1 MQFKDIQGHTHT
13 KNLLIQTVKENR
25 ISHAQLFLGPEGCG
39 KLALAIAY
47 AQYIA
52 CPNRT
57 ETDSCGV
64 CPQCQKYQ
72 KLVHPDLHFV
82 YPVVKLKSGDSHP
95 VSDNFIDSWRGFVLK
110 RNYHRLDDWYDYI
123 GSDNAQGAIFAQE
136 SQEIIRKLSLKTFE
150 SEYKVMIS
158 WMPEKMNETCANK
171 LLKMIE
177 EPPPK
182 TLFVLVSENEEQILT
197 TIRSR
202 TQLIKINRPED
213 ADIIASLRQEFPEA
227 DSVNIESA
235 AMLAEGN
242 YLAALDVME
251 QLHEGGEPPEFALF
265 TTLMRESYS
274 LKYDQIIKL
283 SDNLSKLG
291 REKQKQFFDYCQ
303 RMVRECFMLSSVDK
317 SLVRMTPAEMNFAAK
332 FARFIH
338 PGNVA
343 QISSLLS
350 EACANI
356 ERNAYGKLVF
366 TDVAIKLAGLL
377 RMKSAL

>member
-1 MQFKDIQGHTHT
+1 MQFKDIQGHDHI
-13 KNLLIQTVKENR
+13 KSLLIQTVKENR
-25 ISHAQLFLGPEGCG
+25 ISHAQLFLGPEGSG

-47 AQYIA
+47 AQYVS

-72 KLVHPDLHFV
+72 KLIHPDLHFV
-82 YPVVKLKSGDSHP
+82 YPVVKTKSGDTHP
-95 VSDNFIDSWRGFVLK
+95 VSDNFIDSWRKFVLQ
-110 RNYHRLDDWYDYI
+110 RNYHRLDDWYDFI

-150 SEYKVMIS
+150 SEYKVMVI

-182 TLFVLVSENEEQILT
+182 TLFLLVSENEEMILT

-202 TQLIKINRPED
+202 TQLVKIGSPTYD
-213 ADIIASLRQEFPEA
+213 DIVLSLKKEYP
-227 DSVNIESA
+227 DSDSNAIESA
-235 AMLAEGN
+235 AMLANGN
-242 YLAALDVME
+242 YMTAVDVLG
-251 QLHEGGEPPEFALF
+251 QLREGGEPPEFGLF
-265 TTLMRESYS
+265 TSLMRDSYS
-274 LKYDQIIKL
+274 LKYDQIVKL
-283 SDNLSKLG
+283 SDTLSKLG

-303 RMVRECFMLSSVDK
+303 RMVRECFMLSSV
-317 SLVRMTPAEMNFAAK
+317 SSELVRMTPTEMGFAQK
-332 FARFIH
+332 FAQFIH
-338 PGNVA
+338 QGNVS

-350 EACANI
+350 DACSNI

-366 TDVAIKLAGLL
+366 TDLAIKISSQL
-377 RMKSAL
+377 RIKKG

>member
-1 MQFKDIQGHTHT
+1 MQFKDIQGHEQT
-13 KNLLIQTVKENR
+13 KSRLIQTVKENR

-47 AQYIA
+47 AQYIS
-52 CPNRT
+52 CPERT

-72 KLVHPDLHFV
+72 KLIHPDLHFV
-82 YPVVKLKSGDSHP
+82 YPVVKLKTGDTHP

-150 SEYKVMIS
+150 GEYKIMVI

-182 TLFVLVSENEEQILT
+182 TLFLLVSENEEQILT

-213 ADIIASLRQEFPEA
+213 SDIVASLAKEFPEA
-227 DSVNIESA
+227 AATNIESA
-235 AMLAEGN
+235 ATLANGN
-242 YLAALDVME
+242 YLAALEVLE
-251 QLHEGGEPPEFALF
+251 QLHDGGEPPEFSLF

-283 SDNLSKLG
+283 SETLSKLG

-303 RMVRECFMLSSVDK
+303 RMVRECFMLSSADR
-317 SLVRMTPAEMNFAAK
+317 SLVRMTPAEMGFAQK
-332 FARFIH
+332 FAQFVHI
-338 PGNVA
+338 GNVS
-343 QISSLLS
+343 QIASLLTD
-350 EACANI
+350 ACANI

-366 TDVAIKLAGLL
+366 TDTAIKLSSLL
-377 RMKSAL
+377 RMKRAA

>member
-1 MQFKDIQGHTHT
+1 
-13 KNLLIQTVKENR
+13 
-25 ISHAQLFLGPEGCG
+25 
-39 KLALAIAY
+39 
-47 AQYIA
+47 
-52 CPNRT
+52 
-57 ETDSCGV
+57 
-64 CPQCQKYQ
+64 
-72 KLVHPDLHFV
+72 
-82 YPVVKLKSGDSHP
+82 
-95 VSDNFIDSWRGFVLK
+95 
-110 RNYHRLDDWYDYI
+110 
-123 GSDNAQGAIFAQE
+123 
-136 SQEIIRKLSLKTFE
+136 
-150 SEYKVMIS
+150 
-158 WMPEKMNETCANK
+158 
-171 LLKMIE
+171 
-177 EPPPK
+177 
-182 TLFVLVSENEEQILT
+182 
-197 TIRSR
+197 
-202 TQLIKINRPED
+202 LIKINRPED

-303 RMVRECFMLSSVDK
+303 RMIRECFMLSSADK
-317 SLVRMTPAEMNFAAK
+317 SLVRMTPAEMGFAQK
-332 FARFIH
+332 FAQFVHI
-338 PGNVA
+338 GNVA

-366 TDVAIKLAGLL
+366 TDVAIKLSSLL
-377 RMKSAL
+377 RMKIK

>member
-1 MQFKDIQGHTHT
+1 
-13 KNLLIQTVKENR
+13 
-25 ISHAQLFLGPEGCG
+25 
-39 KLALAIAY
+39 
-47 AQYIA
+47 
-52 CPNRT
+52 
-57 ETDSCGV
+57 
-64 CPQCQKYQ
+64 
-72 KLVHPDLHFV
+72 
-82 YPVVKLKSGDSHP
+82 
-95 VSDNFIDSWRGFVLK
+95 
-110 RNYHRLDDWYDYI
+110 
-123 GSDNAQGAIFAQE
+123 
-136 SQEIIRKLSLKTFE
+136 
-150 SEYKVMIS
+150 
-158 WMPEKMNETCANK
+158 
-171 LLKMIE
+171 MIE

-182 TLFVLVSENEEQILT
+182 TLFLLVSENEEQILT

-213 ADIIASLRQEFPEA
+213 SDIIASLSNEFPEA
-227 DSVNIESA
+227 DAVNIQSA

-251 QLHEGGEPPEFALF
+251 QLHEGGEPPEFQLF

-303 RMVRECFMLSSVDK
+303 RMIRECFMFSSADK
-317 SLVRMTPAEMNFAAK
+317 SLVRMTPAEMGFAQK
-332 FARFIH
+332 FAQFVHI
-338 PGNVA
+338 GNVA

-366 TDVAIKLAGLL
+366 TDLAIKMSSQL
-377 RMKSAL
+377 RMKRN